1 MRIIKS
7 TVGIILSLSIMT
19 TPVYAQETRDWTNEE
34 SFVPSL
40 LKQEEGT
47 LTFDFRFMQEQP
59 VQGEHAS
66 VVLPENYMVFE
77 NTEPVPVYAY
87 TVETDQIT
95 DMVLGTVEVEDGEAI
110 ITFSGESVDYSIFKG
125 EFNVTGDFIDEQ
137 YETDVVS
144 WNLNDKVQE
153 NLRLP
158 EKTEVPVKEEEQP
171 AEDEIDN
178 IETEPSVEEEE
189 KPVMEETE
197 PEESPEITPEAAVNS
212 LEEDT
217 EGLHYQ
223 AHVQNIGWMDAVND
237 GEVAGTQGQNL
248 RMEALKI
255 DLDSEEIQYRAHVQN
270 LGWQNWVTSS
280 QMAGTTGQDLRMEAV
295 EIKLTGEMAQKYD
308 IYYRVHVSDYGTLG
322 WAKNGQTAGTT
333 DLNTS
338 MQSIEICLY
347 EKGDVSAPQ
356 TGGSSLSPTNKG
368 TLTYQ
373 AHVQNIGWQGSVAD
387 GDIAGTQKK
396 SLRMEA
402 LRIYLNN
409 PEGVEGS
416 IRYKTHVQNIGWQD
430 WVGNGETAGTTGQ
443 DLRIEA
449 VQIEL
454 TGAMAERYDIYYRVH
469 VSDYGTLG
477 WAKNGE
483 VAGTTDYKKAAQS
496 IEIRLY
502 EKGDSSAPQTGGSYL
517 TPTNK
522 GMITYQ
528 AHVENIGWQD
538 SVADGNMAGTQ
549 GRSLRMEA
557 MKIYLNNPEGVEGSV
572 RYKAHVQN
580 IGWQNWVNSG
590 QVAGTTGQDL
600 RMEAIQIE
608 LTGEMAEKYDIYYRV
623 HVSNYGTLGWAKN
636 GEIAGTMDFYLPV
649 ESIEINVY
657 EKDDNSKPVS
667 DTLSYLSGDYVNDLR
682 FSLGYYGTGW
692 ENVTQNKSVIE
703 KKDGNVTAFKAT
715 LESKHIAGSIEYSVH
730 LQNDGWTEMYPAD
743 TILGNLDESKRI
755 ESIQIRLSG
764 ELTKYYSIYYRAKVE
779 NFGWLGWAKNGE
791 ISGTTKIGYRLEGL
805 EIRVLP
811 KTAPAPGSSLR
822 HHVDSLYKDAKT
834 ALMELPGTTNSIFV
848 SNSGY
853 ALTSSE
859 RNNLQNIINQF
870 NARGASVGFVMQD
883 IKTGQI
889 LAYNPGIGLYSA
901 SCIKGPYV
909 LSLLEAGIA
918 PDQRTINTIQWS
930 SNNDYSS
937 LRSSYGHSV
946 FQNWLGAAG
955 VNPIQGSDL
964 YTTTSPVD
972 LAKMWLK
979 GYSYFSGNYSYSAWA
994 RQYYQSTLNSMISQ
1008 RLRGQYTVYS
1018 KYGEIALGGYYHVY
1032 NDAGI
1037 VMAGNSP
1044 YTISVMT
1051 SLPGTT
1057 GHNLVGDLAVILNQI
1072 HSNMV

>member
-7 TVGIILSLSIMT
+7 TVGVILSLSMMA

-40 LKQEEGT
+40 SKQEEGT
-47 LTFDFRFMQEQP
+47 LTFDFKFTQEQP
-59 VQGEHAS
+59 IQGEYAIIT
-66 VVLPENYMVFE
+66 LPEDYMIFE
-77 NTEPVPVYAY
+77 NSEPTPVYAY
-87 TVETDQIT
+87 MAETDQIT
-95 DMVLGTVEVEDGEAI
+95 DMVLGTMEVEDGEAI
-110 ITFSGESVDYSIFKG
+110 ITFSGESVDYSMFKG
-125 EFNVTGDFIDEQ
+125 EFNVTGDFIDVQ
-137 YETDVVS
+137 SETEVVP

-153 NLRLP
+153 NLKLP
-158 EKTEVPVKEEEQP
+158 EKTEVSVKEEEQP
-171 AEDEIDN
+171 
-178 IETEPSVEEEE
+178 VEEEVE
-189 KPVMEETE
+189 TSTEEEVGASTE
-197 PEESPEITPEAAVNS
+197 EEASETISDVPADDVEEEREA
-212 LEEDT
+212 
-217 EGLHYQ
+217 LHYQ
-223 AHVQNIGWMDAVND
+223 AHVQNIGWMDAVSD
-237 GEVAGTQGQNL
+237 GEIAGTQGQNL

-255 DLDSEEIQYRAHVQN
+255 DVNSEEIQYRAHVQN
-270 LGWQNWVTSS
+270 LGWQNWVTGS

-308 IYYRVHVSDYGTLG
+308 VYYRVHVANYGTLG

-333 DLNTS
+333 NLNTS

-368 TLTYQ
+368 ALTYQ
-373 AHVQNIGWQGSVAD
+373 AHVQNIGWQDSVAD
-387 GDIAGTQKK
+387 GEIAGTQKR

-402 LRIYLNN
+402 IKIYLNN

-454 TGAMAERYDIYYRVH
+454 TGAMAEHYDIYYRIH
-469 VSDYGTLG
+469 SSDFGTLG

-483 VAGTTDYKKAAQS
+483 IAGTTDYKKAAQS

-502 EKGDSSAPQTGGSYL
+502 EKGDSNVPQTGGAYL

-522 GMITYQ
+522 GTVTYQ
-528 AHVENIGWQD
+528 AHVQNIGWQD
-538 SVADGNMAGTQ
+538 SVADGDMAGTQ

-557 MKIYLNNPEGVEGSV
+557 MKIYLNNPEGVEGSI

-636 GEIAGTMDFYLPV
+636 GDKAGTMDFYLPI
-649 ESIEINVY
+649 ESIEINIY
-657 EKDDNSKPVS
+657 KKDDNSKPEL
-667 DTLSYLSGDYVNDLR
+667 DGLSYLSGDYVNDLN
-682 FSLGYYGTGW
+682 FSLGYYGIGW
-692 ENVTQNKSVIE
+692 KSATQNKSSIDE
-703 KKDGNVTAFKAT
+703 KDGKVTSFQASLDAK
-715 LESKHIAGSIEYSVH
+715 SISGNIEYSVH
-730 LQNDGWTEMYPAD
+730 MQNDGWTNMYPAGS
-743 TILGNLDESKRI
+743 ILGNIDTNKRI
-755 ESIQIRLSG
+755 ESIQIRLCG
-764 ELTKYYSIYYRAKVE
+764 ELTKYYSIYYRSKVE
-779 NFGWLGWAKNGE
+779 GFGWLGWAKDGE

-811 KTAPAPGSSLR
+811 KSAPAPGSSAR
-822 HHVDSLYKDAKT
+822 HHIDSLYKDAKT
-834 ALMELPGTTNSIFV
+834 ALMELPGTTNSIFI
-848 SNSGY
+848 SNSSY
-853 ALTSSE
+853 ALTASE

-870 NARGASVGFVMQD
+870 SARGASIGFVMQD
-883 IKTGQI
+883 INTGQI
-889 LAYNPGIGLYSA
+889 VAYNPSIGLYSA

-937 LRSSYGHSV
+937 LRYSYGNSV
-946 FQNWLGAAG
+946 FQNWLSVAG

-1044 YTISVMT
+1044 YTISIMT

>member
-7 TVGIILSLSIMT
+7 TVGIILSLSMIT

-40 LKQEEGT
+40 SKQEEGT

-158 EKTEVPVKEEEQP
+158 EKTEVPVKEDEQP
-171 AEDEIDN
+171 AEDETDN
-178 IETEPSVEEEE
+178 IETEPSVEKEE

-212 LEEDT
+212 LKEDT

-237 GEVAGTQGQNL
+237 GEIAGTQGQNL

-255 DLDSEEIQYRAHVQN
+255 DVNSEEIQYRAHVQN
-270 LGWQNWVTSS
+270 LGWQNWVTGS

-356 TGGSSLSPTNKG
+356 TGGSSLSPMNKG

-416 IRYKTHVQNIGWQD
+416 VRYKAHVENIGWQD
-430 WVGNGETAGTTGQ
+430 WVGNGEIAGTTGQ

-623 HVSNYGTLGWAKN
+623 HISNYGTLGWAKN
-636 GEIAGTMDFYLPV
+636 GDKAGTESMQTAIQ
-649 ESIEINVY
+649 SIEIKLLQKGDQSI
-657 EKDDNSKPVS
+657 ECS
-667 DTLSYLSGDYVNDLR
+667 DSYLGPERLGTLSY
-682 FSLGYYGTGW
+682 
-692 ENVTQNKSVIE
+692 SV
-703 KKDGNVTAFKAT
+703 
-715 LESKHIAGSIEYSVH
+715 
-730 LQNDGWTEMYPAD
+730 Q
-743 TILGNLDESKRI
+743 
-755 ESIQIRLSG
+755 
-764 ELTKYYSIYYRAKVE
+764 VE
-779 NFGWLGWAKNGE
+779 NSWQENKTSGE
-791 ISGTTKIGYRLEGL
+791 ISGTTGQSKMLTGLRMSIENNSENCFDGSIQYQAHFSNDGWTNTAADGTDSVSNGNGIEAIKISLTGELAKYCDVYYRTHVENLGWMGWAKNGQAAGTTKLGYHMEALEVRL
-805 EIRVLP
+805 VLKGTYVGP
-811 KTAPAPGSSLR
+811 NENY
-822 HHVDSLYKDAKT
+822 YKDYLNPTLQKAHEINNSLGRDLRAAFNYAK
-834 ALMELPGTTNSIFV
+834 SITY
-848 SNSGY
+848 SRYEPADYNGY
-853 ALTSSE
+853 GSE
-859 RNNLQNIINQF
+859 NYAAYGF
-870 NARGASVGFVMQD
+870 ATHRGNCYVMAAVFTYLAKDLGYDAHQVG
-883 IKTGQI
+883 G
-889 LAYNPGIGLYSA
+889 Y
-901 SCIKGPYV
+901 
-909 LSLLEAGIA
+909 
-918 PDQRTINTIQWS
+918 
-930 SNNDYSS
+930 
-937 LRSSYGHSV
+937 
-946 FQNWLGAAG
+946 
-955 VNPIQGSDL
+955 QGSYNTPHSWVEIVINGTIYVFDPDFEKEL
-964 YTTTSPVD
+964 GRNGYMFTYGTSGT
-972 LAKMWLK
+972 LM
-979 GYSYFSGNYSYSAWA
+979 YHSYS
-994 RQYYQSTLNSMISQ
+994 RMN
-1008 RLRGQYTVYS
+1008 
-1018 KYGEIALGGYYHVY
+1018 
-1032 NDAGI
+1032 
-1037 VMAGNSP
+1037 
-1044 YTISVMT
+1044 
-1051 SLPGTT
+1051 
-1057 GHNLVGDLAVILNQI
+1057 
-1072 HSNMV
+1072 